1 MECLEGDHIK
11 FDFLGKDSIRYEN
24 EVKAHPK
31 VWRLVEKFCRKDGG
45 NKGELEE
52 ERGGVIAGLVQLIKG
67 PILQQRGFE
76 ICFTVSA
83 PQTCLRN
90 KRAYVE
96 HQSSPSVPYGVVL
109 VRGGILLPSTA

>member
-45 NKGELEE
+45 NKGEP
-52 ERGGVIAGLVQLIKG
+52 RGGSHCLAHAADQGAH
-67 PILQQRGFE
+67 LQQRGLGSVH
-76 ICFTVSA
+76 C
-83 PQTCLRN
+83 QR
-90 KRAYVE
+90 
-96 HQSSPSVPYGVVL
+96 SPDMIAGQE
-109 VRGGILLPSTA
+109 GFM